1 MAKLNIPQRSREGL
15 SKLLSLDEGL
25 FDHLVPT
32 LERQAP
38 TVQIIINPSAV
49 ITVPGIDK
57 GDLEKILRA
66 VSALYM
72 VYSSADV
79 PLETFVTD
87 VSEAVEGFDAAVRS
101 EKSKDRLRRI
111 LSVDSLASSSKAL
124 TLLTDQERTLHG
136 VKILTDVRHAFQADP
151 QKEPYGAVIV
161 NVLKLTYHEN
171 DQHKDF
177 YVALDGDDLASLRT
191 ALDRAE
197 AKIKTLRREFETA
210 GIVYLGGADRKK
222 GDE

>member
-1 MAKLNIPQRSREGL
+1 
-15 SKLLSLDEGL
+15 
-25 FDHLVPT
+25 
-32 LERQAP
+32 
-38 TVQIIINPSAV
+38 
-49 ITVPGIDK
+49 
-57 GDLEKILRA
+57 
-66 VSALYM
+66 M